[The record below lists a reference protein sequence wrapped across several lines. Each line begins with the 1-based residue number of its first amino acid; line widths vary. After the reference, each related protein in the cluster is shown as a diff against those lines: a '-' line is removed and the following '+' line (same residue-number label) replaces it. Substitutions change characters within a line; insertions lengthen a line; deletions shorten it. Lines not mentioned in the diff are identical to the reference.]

1 MKKPV
6 TLIAFLCFQ
15 MMFWAQLVPTK
26 IKALET
32 KKIIKTE
39 VGKKD
44 KDDAAK
50 DQLVSYEFSL
60 NSIAIA
66 EASRNTIDN
75 NDCRQTWGEVNVTF
89 RELDANGEINVNVPP
104 IKTDLNQKNLFDIF
118 AGDNAFHRSNS
129 YYGDNREVDSNNYI
143 KRISVRVSEKLV
155 KERRIVAVVEC
166 VMKNAHK
173 DNDFAS
179 FDHLRMTEKKI
190 VYFYLE
196 DIPSKEEVMLVK
208 TDGYYSVYTARGGT
222 VVSSAYQGN
231 PDDSHR
237 IWLFFTVK
245 KKS

>member
-26 IKALET
+26 VKALET

-75 NDCRQTWGEVNVTF
+75 NDCRSTWGSVRIRF
-89 RELDANGEINVNVPP
+89 YELDANGQIDFSKR
-104 IKTDLNQKNLFDIF
+104 ITADLDEESFFEKVI
-118 AGDNAFHRSNS
+118 GRNAPFRAKSFYQDRIGISN
-129 YYGDNREVDSNNYI
+129 DEYI
-143 KRISVRVSEKLV
+143 KRISVRVSENMV
-155 KERRIVAVVEC
+155 RNRRIVASVEAQLRT
-166 VMKNAHK
+166 AHK
-173 DNDFAS
+173 DNDFATY
-179 FDHLRMTEKKI
+179 DILRMISSAST
-190 VYFYLE
+190 VFYLE
-196 DIPSKEEVMLVK
+196 DLPTKEESM
-208 TDGYYSVYTARGGT
+208 SVVTTGHSSIVPVRGGGEQEL
-222 VVSSAYQGN
+222 SGGGN
-231 PDDSHR
+231 SDDTHR
-237 IWLFFTVK
+237 IWLHFTIK
-245 KKS
+245 KKQ